1 MLLADAMTLFL
12 EHENLH
18 ALYGIADQELLE
30 INGWFISNKPS
41 FNFRKIKFI
50 IFYMPNKRDDIPLML
65 PKLQRNNQSIERAE
79 PIRFGGVLLSKCL
92 SWKSHTKCIENKFSK
107 EYWFTV
113 QSKGIFGSKL

>member
-50 IFYMPNKRDDIPLML
+50 IFHMPNKIDDIPLML
-65 PKLQRNNQSIERAE
+65 PKLQRNNQSTERAE
-79 PIRFGGVLLSKCL
+79 SLVRGVLLSKCL
-92 SWKSHTKCIENKFSK
+92 SWKSHTKYIENKFSK